1 MSMILTVKNLWVFYG
16 AIQALSGVNI
26 EVNEGEIVAI
36 VGHNGAGKSTLLK
49 TISGLVKPSLGNITF
64 KDEDITGQEPDE
76 IVKRGIA
83 QVPEGRQIFSSLT
96 VYDNLMAGAY
106 VRKDKDG
113 VETDLKNYC
122 EKFPILGQRLKQRAG
137 YLSGGE
143 QQMLAIA
150 RALMSRPKLLLLD
163 EPSLG
168 LAPVVVKEVY
178 RIIEDIRKQQGTAI
192 LMVEQNAKRAL
203 SVADRAYVIS
213 TGEINLS
220 GTGEELLNNDEVRK
234 VYMGA

>member
-1 MSMILTVKNLWVFYG
+1 MILTVKNLWVFYG

>member
-1 MSMILTVKNLWVFYG
+1 
-16 AIQALSGVNI
+16 
-26 EVNEGEIVAI
+26 
-36 VGHNGAGKSTLLK
+36 
-49 TISGLVKPSLGNITF
+49 
-64 KDEDITGQEPDE
+64 
-76 IVKRGIA
+76 
-83 QVPEGRQIFSSLT
+83 
-96 VYDNLMAGAY
+96 
-106 VRKDKDG
+106 
-113 VETDLKNYC
+113 
-122 EKFPILGQRLKQRAG
+122 
-137 YLSGGE
+137 
-143 QQMLAIA
+143 MLAIA